1 MKVCMSNWFGLFLLL
16 ALLGVIIVLIGE
28 NRHPVK
34 TLAWIM
40 VLVFLPVAGLV
51 LYLFFGTDNRKR
63 RLVKDED
70 LKDFKS
76 YEQVNADLAIDN
88 PQGEYKDLQNLL
100 RFSNQSIPLKGN
112 ALKNYTEFD
121 AMFADMLEDIRSAKD
136 HIHIEFFKIE
146 DDAVGRALER
156 ELVQKASLGVEV
168 RVQYD
173 DAANLSRRA
182 FFKRL
187 RRQGIKVQPFLKIR
201 LPFIS
206 YDTNYRNHRKIVVV
220 DGRVAYLGGMNL
232 AERYSTGIRGG
243 KWRDTHLRIEGPAA
257 LEAQVCFLMDWQFST
272 KEHLADSRYFP
283 KVAPAGEALVQVA
296 SSGPMDEYRVIMQ
309 AIVQMIAQSRE
320 YIYIQSPYLIPTE
333 PVLFA
338 LRNAALAGVDVRL
351 MIPYRGDKGI
361 VPPLAS
367 RSYVKEVIHSG
378 VKVYFYNT
386 GYMHSKA
393 IVSDDKVCTIG
404 STNVDFRSYE
414 QDFEINAFI
423 YDSDMAVRTRDAFL
437 QDQELC
443 TLVDEKSWNSR
454 PWHKRFAESLARL
467 ASPLL

>member
-1 MKVCMSNWFGLFLLL
+1 MNNWFGLFLLL
-16 ALLGVIIVLIGE
+16 ALVGVIIVLIGE
-28 NRHPVK
+28 NRHPIK

-40 VLVFLPVAGLV
+40 VLVFLPVVGLV
-51 LYLFFGTDNRKR
+51 LYFFFGADNRGR
-63 RLVKDED
+63 RLVKDSD
-70 LKDFKS
+70 LMDFKS
-76 YEQVNADLAIDN
+76 FEKVNSDFAIDN

-100 RFSNQSIPLKGN
+100 RFSNHSIPYKGN

-121 AMFADMLEDIRSAKD
+121 AMFSDMLEDIRRAED

-146 DDAVGRALER
+146 DDAVGCALEK
-156 ELVQKASLGVEV
+156 ELALKASQGVEV

-173 DAANLSRRA
+173 DAANLSHRS

-187 RRQGIKVQPFLKIR
+187 RRQGIQVQPFLKIR
-201 LPFIS
+201 LPFLS
-206 YDTNYRNHRKIVVV
+206 SDTNYRNHRKITVV
-220 DGRVAYLGGMNL
+220 DGKVAYLGGMNL
-232 AERYSTGIRGG
+232 AERYSKGIRGG

-272 KEHLADSRYFP
+272 KQHLSSERYFP
-283 KVAPAGEALVQVA
+283 KVGAAGESLVQVA
-296 SSGPMDEYRVIMQ
+296 TSGPMDEYRVIMQ
-309 AIVQMIAQSRE
+309 AIVQMIAQSRD

-338 LRNAALAGVDVRL
+338 LMNAALAGVDVRL

-361 VPPLAS
+361 IPPLAS
-367 RSYVKEVIHSG
+367 RSYVKDVIHSG
-378 VKVYFYNT
+378 VKVYFYNS

-423 YDSDMAVRTRDAFL
+423 YDSGMAIRTRNAFL
-437 QDQELC
+437 EDEKLC
-443 TLVDEKSWNSR
+443 TPVDEKTWNSR
-454 PWHKRFAESLARL
+454 PWIKRFTESLARL